1 MTPLL
6 YGTIWGGLVL
16 FVAGSLV
23 RLVTYARA
31 PLHLRWELHPLPQQG
46 HARRVGGHTTPPG
59 QAPPSPHRGR
69 VINEWRYMLPEMLLM
84 KSLRDHNRSLWRL
97 SFPFHFGLYLVAVGV
112 LLLIVTAAP
121 GWSPGGP
128 STPAAGYLL
137 ERLALGC
144 GGVGILLTLG
154 GAAAL
159 LGRRLCDPSLRG
171 FTAGADI
178 LHLLWFLGAFGLIAA
193 GRLTTGHHQAGVAAV
208 VAGLLRFDTTVAVNP
223 LMGVGMVLGALLLA
237 YIPTSHMSHY
247 IGKYF
252 TWHAV
257 RWDDAPNRVGGEIE
271 RRVIAN
277 LSLRPTWAAR
287 HTGGGRSRSWAEL
300 AASSAPFP
308 EHPSGEVSS
317 PQPDQQEAP

>member
-6 YGTIWGGLVL
+6 YGMIWGGLVL

-46 HARRVGGHTTPPG
+46 GARRTGGLPTFPA
-59 QAPPSPHRGR
+59 QAPPPPSRSR

-97 SFPFHFGLYLVAVGV
+97 SFPFHFGLYLIAVG
-112 LLLIVTAAP
+112 LILLIVTAAQ
-121 GWSPGGP
+121 GGSPGEP
-128 STPAAGYLL
+128 FPLSAGYLL

-144 GGVGILLTLG
+144 GGVGMILTLG

-159 LGRRLCDPSLRG
+159 LRRRLCDPALRG
-171 FTAGADI
+171 YTAGADI
-178 LHLLWFLGAFGLIAA
+178 LHLLWFLAAFGLIAA
-193 GRLTTGHHQAGVAAV
+193 GRLTTGLHQAGVAAV
-208 VAGLLRFDTTVAVNP
+208 VAGLLRFDTTVTVNP
-223 LMGVGMVLGALLLA
+223 LMGAGMVLGALLLA

-300 AASSAPFP
+300 ASSAPLP
-308 EHPSGEVSS
+308 EPSPGEVSS
-317 PQPDQQEAP
+317 PQPDRGETP